1 MYVSWDWQ
9 QSEQADH
16 FLLLH
21 TSDRPNFLI
30 FWFFL
35 LISLSPFLWHRKW
48 KLFPYWAFALL
59 GWYGFAYFWSKTTF
73 INGGH
78 VFQGLWQCRVLNT
91 AMLVLRERTT
101 LPLNKISVFFFSF
114 AFLVCVCLCSRKKK
128 WTSRCPLLR
137 SLVYLRSLFWCF
149 TKSDK
154 INNYWKVKA
163 VFCFLSKSANSFKAW
178 KTTTICSINKYQD

>member
-1 MYVSWDWQ
+1 MRRS
-9 QSEQADH
+9 SRRT
-16 FLLLH
+16 FFRPKC
-21 TSDRPNFLI
+21 TSVGIDNKASKPIISSYFIRAIDQI
-30 FWFFL
+30 FWK
-35 LISLSPFLWHRKW
+35 LS
-48 KLFPYWAFALL
+48 PYWAFVLL
-59 GWYGFAYFWSKTTF
+59 GWYCFAYFWSKTTF
-73 INGGH
+73 INGGR

-101 LPLNKISVFFFSF
+101 LSLNKISVFFFSF

-137 SLVYLRSLFWCF
+137 SLVYSRSLFWCF

-154 INNYWKVKA
+154 INNYWNVKA

-178 KTTTICSINKYQD
+178 KTTTTCSINKYQD

>member
-21 TSDRPNFLI
+21 TNDRPNFLI

-35 LISLSPFLWHRKW
+35 LISLSLFLWHRKW
-48 KLFPYWAFALL
+48 KLSPYWAFVLL

-101 LPLNKISVFFFSF
+101 LSLNKISVFFFLLPF
-114 AFLVCVCLCSRKKK
+114 WCVCFFAVRRKSGQRVVHFYVPLYICGRCSDFLPVTK
-128 WTSRCPLLR
+128 WQ
-137 SLVYLRSLFWCF
+137 
-149 TKSDK
+149 
-154 INNYWKVKA
+154 N
-163 VFCFLSKSANSFKAW
+163 
-178 KTTTICSINKYQD
+178 Q